1 VRSLGLAL
9 ALWLGAGPAA
19 ADVSVRWL
27 GVAGF
32 TLTSGETTIA
42 EDPFLTRPGV
52 FATLFRLY
60 VPDEAVLGRFLGPES
75 PAPELARAKLYL
87 IGHSHYDHLGDVPWL
102 AARTQGRVVGSAT
115 TAAIAR
121 GYGLAP
127 DEAIIAGPGAA
138 LEEGAFEVRVFASQ
152 HAKVLLGRVPFEGE
166 LSEPPETPIHAASF
180 VLGDAR
186 GYLVT
191 ERGTGLRIVL
201 LSSAG
206 CDPDALAAVGREAA
220 PVDLL
225 LPAAMGRDA
234 DYARQLVHALHPRLV
249 VPHHFDSLFTAID
262 DPTAGDPQDEV
273 DLAAFEAE
281 LRAAAAA
288 EGVSLEIRR
297 PKLFESIRLAARPPP
312 DTSGPDSPLP

>member
-1 VRSLGLAL
+1 MRCLIAAL
-9 ALWLGAGPAA
+9 LCLFFASTTPAR

-42 EDPFLTRPGV
+42 HDPYLSRPGV
-52 FATLFRLY
+52 LRTLFRPY
-60 VPDEAVLGRFLGPES
+60 VPDETVLGRMVGPES
-75 PAPELARAKLYL
+75 PAPELARTKLYL

-102 AARTQGRVVGSAT
+102 AARTQGRVLGSAT

-127 DEAIIAGPGAA
+127 DETIVAAPGAVIG
-138 LEEGAFEVRVFASQ
+138 EGPFEVRVFASR
-152 HAKVLLGRVPFEGE
+152 HAKVLFGRVPLEGE
-166 LSEPPETPIHAASF
+166 LSEPPAAPIHATSF

-191 ERGTGLRIVL
+191 ERETGLRVVL

-206 CDPDALAAVGREAA
+206 IDPAALATLGEEVA

-225 LPAAMGRDA
+225 LAATGGREP
-234 DYARQLVHALHPRLV
+234 DYAERLVKALRPRLV
-249 VPHHFDSLFTAID
+249 VPHHFDDFSTPLD
-262 DPTAGDPQDEV
+262 DPAAGAPRDEE

-281 LRAAAAA
+281 LLAAA
-288 EGVSLEIRR
+288 EAEGIALDVRR
-297 PKLFESIRLAARPPP
+297 PKLLEVMEIRAGAVE
-312 DTSGPDSPLP
+312 

>member
-1 VRSLGLAL
+1 MRMRTLVLAALLAL
-9 ALWLGAGPAA
+9 GATPAA

-42 EDPFLTRPGV
+42 HDPYLSRPGV
-52 FATLFRLY
+52 LSTLFQPY
-60 VPDEAVLGRFLGPES
+60 VPDETVLGRFVGAES
-75 PAPELARAKLYL
+75 RAPELARTKLYL

-102 AARTQGRVVGSAT
+102 AARTQGRVLGSAT

-127 DEAIIAGPGAA
+127 DQAIVADSGAVIGEGP
-138 LEEGAFEVRVFASQ
+138 FEVRVFASQ
-152 HAKVLLGRVPFEGE
+152 HAKVLFGRVPFEGE
-166 LSEPPETPIHAASF
+166 LTEPPEAPIYAFSF

-191 ERGTGLRIVL
+191 ERETGLRVAL

-206 CDPDALAAVGREAA
+206 IDPAALTALGQEVA

-225 LPAAMGRDA
+225 LAAASGREP
-234 DYARQLVHALHPRLV
+234 DYAAGLVKALRPRLV
-249 VPHHFDSLFTAID
+249 VPHHFDDFSVPLD
-262 DPTAGDPQDEV
+262 DPAAGAPRDEE

-281 LRAAAAA
+281 LLAAA
-288 EGVSLEIRR
+288 EAGGLALDVRR
-297 PKLFESIRLAARPPP
+297 PNCRVVYGDGPPRR
-312 DTSGPDSPLP
+312 

>member
-1 VRSLGLAL
+1 
-9 ALWLGAGPAA
+9 
-19 ADVSVRWL
+19 VSVRWL

-42 EDPFLTRPGV
+42 HDPFLSRPGMLRS
-52 FATLFRLY
+52 FLQLY
-60 VPDEAVLGRFLGPES
+60 VPDETVLGRFVGAES

-87 IGHSHYDHLGDVPWL
+87 VGHSHYDHLGDVPWL
-102 AARTQGRVVGSAT
+102 AAHTRGRVLGSAT

-127 DEAIIAGPGAA
+127 DETIVAGPGAV
-138 LEEGAFEVRVFASQ
+138 LEEGAFEVRVFASR
-152 HAKVLLGRVPFEGE
+152 HAKVLFGRVPLEGE
-166 LSEPPETPIHAASF
+166 LTEPPEAPIHVNSF

-191 ERGTGLRIVL
+191 ERATGLRVVL

-206 CDPDALAAVGREAA
+206 FDPAALAALGQELA

-225 LPAAMGRDA
+225 LAAVSGREP
-234 DYARQLVHALHPRLV
+234 DYAGQLVHALRPRLV
-249 VPHHFDSLFTAID
+249 MPHHFDDFFTPLD
-262 DPTAGDPQDEV
+262 DPEAGAPGDEE

-281 LRAAAAA
+281 LRAAATA
-288 EGVSLEIRR
+288 EGVALEVRR
-297 PKLFESIRLAARPPP
+297 PKLFESFSVPAPERDSLRAP
-312 DTSGPDSPLP
+312 GP

>member
-1 VRSLGLAL
+1 MKAPLLAL
-9 ALWLGAGPAA
+9 LLWLTAAPAH

-42 EDPFLTRPGV
+42 HDPFLSRPGILRS
-52 FATLFRLY
+52 AFRLY
-60 VPDEAVLGRFLGPES
+60 VPDETVLGRMLGAES

-87 IGHSHYDHLGDVPWL
+87 VGHSHYDHLGDVPWL
-102 AARTQGRVVGSAT
+102 AARTQGRVLGSAT

-127 DEAIIAGPGAA
+127 DETIVAGPGAA
-138 LEEGAFEVRVFASQ
+138 LEEGPFEVRVFASA
-152 HAKVLLGRVPFEGE
+152 HAKVFFGRVPLEGE
-166 LSEPPETPIHAASF
+166 LSEPPEAPIHANSF

-191 ERGTGLRIVL
+191 ERETGVRVVL
-201 LSSAG
+201 LSSAAV
-206 CDPDALAAVGREAA
+206 DPAALVALGKEVA

-225 LPAAMGRDA
+225 LPAASGREA
-234 DYARQLVHALHPRLV
+234 DYASLLVRALRPRLV
-249 VPHHFDSLFTAID
+249 VPHHFDDFFTPLD
-262 DPTAGDPQDEV
+262 DPEAGAPSDEE

-281 LRAAAAA
+281 LRAAAEA
-288 EGVSLEIRR
+288 EGVALELRR
-297 PKLFESIRLAARPPP
+297 PKLLERWTLPAPV
-312 DTSGPDSPLP
+312 TSGPDGPLP